1 MINSYYHLLQNREAM
16 LKWVFKLTVLLFN
29 LQYNFLLI
37 RIKGWVLIVMV
48 LQYLIFCNKP
58 QIN

>member
-1 MINSYYHLLQNREAM
+1 MGVQTNGL
-16 LKWVFKLTVLLFN
+16 VFN

>member
-1 MINSYYHLLQNREAM
+1 MINFYCHLLQNREAM

>member
-1 MINSYYHLLQNREAM
+1 MGVQTNGL
-16 LKWVFKLTVLLFN
+16 VFN

-37 RIKGWVLIVMV
+37 RIKGCVLIVMV